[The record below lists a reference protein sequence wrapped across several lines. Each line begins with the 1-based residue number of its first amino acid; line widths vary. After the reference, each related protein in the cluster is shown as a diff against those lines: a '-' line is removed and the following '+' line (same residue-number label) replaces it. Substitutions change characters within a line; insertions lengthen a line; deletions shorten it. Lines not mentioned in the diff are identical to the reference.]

1 MSRHRIWDAGFEVM
15 DGFFEFLVSRVRK
28 GAKGQ
33 YFTPRHVVEMC
44 IQMLR
49 PGKDE
54 TLLDPACGSA
64 GFLIHGLNHVRA
76 TFHLDEDALQ
86 RYCAA
91 KLWGFDID
99 GRAVRVA
106 RALTVLAGGGQA
118 NIIRL
123 NSLLRP
129 RMGGLF
135 PVGGNGEGND
145 GASVLTI
152 EDVCSNAFSE
162 S

>member
-1 MSRHRIWDAGFEVM
+1 M
-15 DGFFEFLVSRVRK
+15 DSFFEFMVSRGAK

-44 IQMLR
+44 IRMLR

-64 GFLIHGLNHVRA
+64 GFLIHGLNYVRNKH
-76 TFHLDEDALQ
+76 HLNVDAQ
-86 RYCAA
+86 RQYCAA

-99 GRAVRVA
+99 VRAVRVA
-106 RALTVLAGGGQA
+106 KALTVLAGEGQA

-129 RMGGLF
+129 NMGGLF
-135 PVGGNGEGND
+135 PIAGNSEGMKVRRCLLLRTF
-145 GASVLTI
+145 A
-152 EDVCSNAFSE
+152 E
-162 S
+162 SIFGIIRGSM